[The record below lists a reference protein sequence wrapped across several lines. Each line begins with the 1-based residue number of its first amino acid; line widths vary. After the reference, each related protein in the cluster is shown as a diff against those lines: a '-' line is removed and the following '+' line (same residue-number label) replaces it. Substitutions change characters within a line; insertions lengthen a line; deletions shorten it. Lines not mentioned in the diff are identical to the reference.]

1 MKRKTE
7 KQETSQSK
15 ANDQKN
21 IESQPKKIITQED
34 MIPRLMK
41 KTNLSEA
48 EVREVLTLF
57 PQVIRNE
64 VLKGKTVT
72 IEDLGEFSPSSYVP
86 QSRQETGTKPK
97 TRVIFKPAKKNIRF
111 KPGKDLQ

>member
-15 ANDQKN
+15 ANDQKDN
-21 IESQPKKIITQED
+21 ESQPKKVITLED

-48 EVREVLTLF
+48 EVREILTLF

-64 VLKGKTVT
+64 VIKGKTVT
-72 IEDLGEFSPSSYVP
+72 IENLGEFTPSSYVP
-86 QSRQETGTKPK
+86 ESRRKTDTKPPK
-97 TRVIFKPAKKNIRF
+97 RVLFKPAKKNIRF
-111 KPGKDLQ
+111 TPGKDLQ